1 MALTPELEALFFKKF
16 CHSLPYGV
24 YPDEEESDKLVL
36 FVLDEFPVEVQWRS
50 FSLYEDSKA
59 PADRRVVGHQ

>member
-1 MALTPELEALFFKKF
+1 MALTPELEALFFRKF

-50 FSLYEDSKA
+50 FSLHEGGTS
-59 PADRRVVGHQ
+59 

>member
-1 MALTPELEALFFKKF
+1 MALTPELEALFFRKF

-36 FVLDEFPVEVQWRS
+36 FVLDDFPVEVQWRS
-50 FSLYEDSKA
+50 FSLHEGTS
-59 PADRRVVGHQ
+59 